1 MDKTDSIGFC
11 EGCGLDII
19 TVDMWYDVPNRL
31 CYECAEYSEESAS
44 ETESEVY
51 DDEYEPDSTDSEI
64 DDPTWRPPKRYRVDW
79 SDNSSDDDDDVVSG
93 EVDRVGSF

>member
-1 MDKTDSIGFC
+1 MDKMNRIGFC

-19 TVDMWYDVPNRL
+19 TIEMWYDVEHRL

-44 ETESEVY
+44 ETDCEVY
-51 DDEYEPDSTDSEI
+51 YDDSTDTTDSEI
-64 DDPTWRPPKRYRVDW
+64 DDPTYRPPKRYRVYW
-79 SDNSSDDDDDVVSG
+79 SDDSSDDDDDFCSG